1 VEKIE
6 KERIQVMKTRFNK
19 FVDIVKNGEKAMSIE
34 AFIQSITNEKE
45 TKLEDLPQELKVMF
59 VMADLNGDG
68 LISFSEY
75 SFFLTLLS
83 SSNERF
89 RLAFEMMDKDGS
101 GKIDLTEFMQIM
113 NTEGVDSQFV
123 RNMKSLP
130 LMHQFFGKDCSGSL
144 TFSDFSHFVF
154 VFFFLIHIC

>member
-6 KERIQVMKTRFNK
+6 KERLQVMKTRFNQ
-19 FVDIVKNGEKAMSIE
+19 FVDTVQNGEKAMSFE
-34 AFIQSITNEKE
+34 AFIQSITNDKE
-45 TKLEDLPQELKVMF
+45 TKSENVPQELKVMF

-68 LISFSEY
+68 LINFSEY

-89 RLAFEMMDKDGS
+89 RLAFEMLDKDGS
-101 GKIDLTEFMQIM
+101 GKIDLPEFMQIM
-113 NTEGVDSQFV
+113 NTEGVDSEFV

-130 LMHQFFGKDCSGSL
+130 LIHQFFGKDCSGSL
-144 TFSDFSHFVF
+144 TFHDFSHFIH
-154 VFFFLIHIC
+154 VFFF